1 MTTTV
6 RATALRGK
14 EPRTTTELHGTQHTS
29 HQRFTE
35 KNTGG
40 VLPLRREEAAGFTQS
55 LGGRESFLG
64 WSDIDGIFP
73 LILGKDLGLVG
84 FCGLILGQPQRL
96 VGFCGMILGF
106 FSLYGGAW
114 LPAP

>member
-55 LGGRESFLG
+55 WGKGRAFQGGLT
-64 WSDIDGIFP
+64 
-73 LILGKDLGLVG
+73 L
-84 FCGLILGQPQRL
+84 
-96 VGFCGMILGF
+96 MGF
-106 FSLYGGAW
+106 FL
-114 LPAP
+114 